1 MKPLVTAKRPK
12 KTWHAVSVVV
22 KAGGCEAARQLR
34 HVRFLSA
41 QAPRFPVEHCTNPD
55 RCQCA
60 YRHFDDRRLGSRRQA
75 EMGLRKSRKGE
86 QERRHGVDRRRADFD
101 D

>member
-22 KAGGCEAARQLR
+22 KAGGCDAAKQLR

-41 QAPRFPVEHCTNPD
+41 EAPRFPVQNCTATD

-60 YRHFDDRRLGSRRQA
+60 YRHFDDRRLGPRRQQ
-75 EMGLRKSRKGE
+75 EMGLRKARKGD
-86 QERRHGVDRRRADFD
+86 QERRAGVDRRRADFD

>member
-1 MKPLVTAKRPK
+1 MKPVVRAKRPK

-22 KAGGCEAARQLR
+22 KAGSCEAARQLR

-41 QAPRFPVEHCTNPD
+41 DAPRFPVDNCTTPD

-60 YRHFDDRRLGSRRQA
+60 YRHFDDRRLGSRRQG
-75 EMGLRKSRKGE
+75 EMGLRKMRKGE
-86 QERRHGVDRRRADFD
+86 AERRVGADRRREEFD